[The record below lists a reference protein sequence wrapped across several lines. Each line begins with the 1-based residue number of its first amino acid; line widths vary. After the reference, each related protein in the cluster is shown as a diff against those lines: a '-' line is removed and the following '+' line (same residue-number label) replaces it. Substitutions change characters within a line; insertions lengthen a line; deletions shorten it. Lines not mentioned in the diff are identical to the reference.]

1 MFDMDALEPES
12 LADADDK
19 ALVAAISGWA
29 RLEAASAARR
39 LGAIGEL
46 VARRTRGTDAVNRSR
61 WSCDYWD
68 AAASEVGAAEQISHG
83 MASSQMYLA
92 TALRERLPKV
102 AALFLDGAIN
112 SR

>member
-1 MFDMDALEPES
+1 MFEEHLPEPES

-19 ALVAAISGWA
+19 DLAAAISGWA
-29 RLEAASAARR
+29 RVEAAASARR
-39 LGAIGEL
+39 LAAIGEL

-92 TALRERLPKV
+92 TALR
-102 AALFLDGAIN
+102 
-112 SR
+112 